1 MDWPSLMSCETAQ
14 QVALGS
20 PLRER
25 SGDNSKHQHLSQ
37 LTHSLIHL
45 REIITIII
53 TKMIIT
59 IITSAPQLADAPS
72 NSNRVEY

>member
-14 QVALGS
+14 QVALGP

-53 TKMIIT
+53 TKMIT

>member
-14 QVALGS
+14 QVALGL

-53 TKMIIT
+53 TKMIT